1 MKAIL
6 TFAPLLGRLKGAFA
20 LTLGL
25 SLITLFAGIAL
36 LGLSGWFLTAAALST
51 AGAAFNLFAPSAGV
65 RGLSFVRILSRY
77 GEKLAGHDATLRL
90 LSDLRVWLFSRLFP
104 LVPLGRRLGRG
115 DLVSRLLADVEALD
129 TLFLM
134 ALGPISTAVLAG
146 TAMTFGLAILLPTA
160 ALAFALFFFAAV
172 LLVPIGLVLVSRR
185 TGTEIVGATS
195 DLRQSVM
202 DGIEG
207 HQDFVLLGATDQAM
221 ARAESP
227 AARLAKARRRLGL
240 IAAAASALT
249 QLFAGAAL
257 VSVLATGLAALEAGA
272 IDGPLLA
279 GLLLAVLASFEAT
292 AMLVRSAARLAAAAA
307 AAERLHA
314 IATATPA
321 VTEAASPLPLPPGA
335 EVRFEAVRFGYDP
348 ERPVIGPIDL
358 TIRAGQCVAIIGP
371 SGAGKSTIAHL
382 LVRLADPD
390 AGIVR
395 IAGRDIREVATD
407 VLRRR
412 VALMTQDAPVFLDT
426 IGANL
431 RIGRHGAS
439 DAECWHALDAVRLAG
454 FVRGLP
460 QGLDTVVGEAG
471 RTLSA
476 GQARRIGL
484 ARTLLSDAAIVVLD
498 EPTSGL
504 DHEAEALFLA
514 ELPEMLRGRTAIV
527 ITHAEVPTA
536 FDRVYAMQAGR
547 LVEAA
552 RIGA

>member
-20 LTLGL
+20 LTLAL
-25 SLITLFAGIAL
+25 SLVTLVAGIGL

-65 RGLSFVRILSRY
+65 RGFSFVRILSRY
-77 GEKLAGHDATLRL
+77 GEKIAGHDATLRL

-146 TAMTFGLAILLPTA
+146 LGVSVILAVFLPGA

-172 LLVPIGLVLVSRR
+172 LLVPTGLVLASRR
-185 TGTEIVGATS
+185 TGSEIVRAAS

-207 HQDFVLLGATDQAM
+207 HQDFVLLGATDVAKTRVE
-221 ARAESP
+221 AP
-227 AARLAKARRRLGL
+227 AARLAQARRRLGW
-240 IAAAASALT
+240 ITATAAGLV

-257 VSVLATGLAALEAGA
+257 VSVLAAGLAALEAGA
-272 IDGPLLA
+272 VDGPLLA
-279 GLLLAVLASFEAT
+279 GLLLTVLASFEAS
-292 AMLVRSAARLAAAAA
+292 AMLVRSATRLAGAAAAA
-307 AAERLHA
+307 DRLHA
-314 IATATPA
+314 IATGEPA
-321 VTEAASPLPLPPGA
+321 VKEAVSPVPLPPGG
-335 EVRFEAVRFGYDP
+335 ELRFESVRYGYDP
-348 ERPVIGPIDL
+348 EHPVIGPVDFVV
-358 TIRAGQCVAIIGP
+358 REGECVAITGP
-371 SGAGKSTIAHL
+371 SGAGKSTIAQL

-390 AGIVR
+390 GGVVR
-395 IAGRDIREVATD
+395 IAGHDIRD
-407 VLRRR
+407 VSTAELRRR
-412 VALMTQDAPVFLDT
+412 VAMMTQDAPVFLDT
-426 IGANL
+426 VRENL
-431 RIGRHGAS
+431 LIGRREAS
-439 DAECWHALDAVRLAG
+439 DAECWQALESVRLAQV
-454 FVRGLP
+454 VRDLP
-460 QGLDTVVGEAG
+460 LGLDTQLGEAG

-476 GQARRIGL
+476 GQARRIAL
-484 ARTLLSDAAIVVLD
+484 ARTLLSNAEIVVLD

-504 DHEAEALFLA
+504 DHETESAFLA

-527 ITHAEVPTA
+527 ITHAGVPKA
-536 FDRVYAMQAGR
+536 FDRVLELRAGQ
-547 LVEAA
+547 VMEPA
-552 RIGA
+552 RA